1 MKRISRDIV
10 SPRPLLAIGFL
21 VAACFV
27 GRYQPV
33 LAQTESPGQPPAPTQ
48 APPPPRIS
56 RGKLGVIT
64 ESSIRAHMEAL
75 ASDAMRGRGSGTA
88 DEFAAAQ
95 YVAAQLKSYGI
106 EPAGDQ
112 IGSQR
117 DYIESVTVRK
127 TTLIAPYALTFT
139 DPRAAR
145 TPEPAPRPAP
155 KPVPAAPTRGKR
167 ARKPVKP
174 KSKPVVPAA
183 KKSNETHLAYGKDFV
198 VAQARQASTAG
209 PLQKIDVDADLGAIQ
224 ILPGALVFMVHAPDP
239 LDARPVTPAGISSA
253 VAEATLR
260 SLRRQIT
267 ALSQKGATTILYVES
282 ADRRKRWK
290 TAAERLP
297 SLPPGLTGSTP
308 GGLTPDE
315 ISTAR
320 PALVGLTPE
329 AAARLARLPQ
339 GTVVRLD
346 AKANPPVEGK
356 TWNALGILRGSDSTL
371 GAILLSAH
379 IDHLGLGKPV
389 KGDAIYNGADDD
401 ASGVTAV
408 LELAESLAAHKTPKR
423 TILFAFFGS
432 EELGGYGATYFRER
446 PPVPLDNIA
455 ADLEFEMIGRA
466 DPAIRRTELWLSG
479 YERSNLGPELA
490 KHGAK
495 LVPDPHPA
503 ENFFMRSDN
512 YTLALR
518 GVVAHTV
525 SSFGLHH
532 DYHQPSDDLSQIDFS
547 HMTESIQSMSKPIE
561 WLANSNFKPA
571 WKPGQQPGAK
581 DFR

>member
-1 MKRISRDIV
+1 MNRPSIV
-10 SPRPLLAIGFL
+10 SLRLRLAIGFL
-21 VAACFV
+21 TAACFAA
-27 GRYQPV
+27 RYQTV
-33 LAQTESPGQPPAPTQ
+33 HAQINSPA
-48 APPPPRIS
+48 APPPASTSPANPS
-56 RGKLGVIT
+56 RGIT
-64 ESSIRAHMEAL
+64 ETSVRAHMEAL

-106 EPAGDQ
+106 DPAGDQ
-112 IGSQR
+112 LGSQR
-117 DYIESVTVRK
+117 DYIEAVTVRK
-127 TTLIAPYALTFT
+127 TALVAPYVITFT
-139 DPRAAR
+139 DPQAVR
-145 TPEPAPRPAP
+145 TPEAAPKPAP
-155 KPVPAAPTRGKR
+155 KPPPAAPAKGKR

-174 KSKPVVPAA
+174 KSKPVVPAV
-183 KKSNETHLAYGKDFV
+183 KKSNETHLAFGKDFL
-198 VAQARQASTAG
+198 VAQPRQASSTG

-224 ILPGALVFMVHAPDP
+224 ILPGAMVLMVHAPDP
-239 LDARPVTPAGISSA
+239 LDARPVTPSGISSA

-260 SLRRQIT
+260 SLRRQIA

-290 TAAERLP
+290 SMAERLP
-297 SLPPGLTGSTP
+297 SLPPEL

-315 ISTAR
+315 ISSAK

-329 AAARLARLPQ
+329 AAGRIARLPQ

-346 AKANPPVEGK
+346 AKTGPLVEGK
-356 TWNALGILRGSDSTL
+356 TWNALGILRGSDPTL

-379 IDHLGLGKPV
+379 IDHLGMGKPV

-423 TILFAFFGS
+423 TVLFAFFGS

-446 PPVPLDNIA
+446 PPLPLDNIA
-455 ADLEFEMIGRA
+455 ADLEFEMIGRP
-466 DPAIRRTELWLSG
+466 DPAISRSDLWLTG
-479 YERSNLGPELA
+479 YQRSNLGSELA
-490 KHGAK
+490 KHGAR

-525 SSFGLHH
+525 SSYGLHH
-532 DYHQPSDDLSQIDFS
+532 DYHQPSDDLSQIDFT
-547 HMTESIQSMSKPIE
+547 HMTKSIQSMSKPIE

-571 WKPGQQPGAK
+571 WKPGLQPGAK

>member
-1 MKRISRDIV
+1 MKMISRDML
-10 SPRPLLAIGFL
+10 SLRPPLAIGFL
-21 VAACFV
+21 VAACLA
-27 GRYQPV
+27 GSYQAV
-33 LAQTESPGQPPAPTQ
+33 LAQTDSPPVS
-48 APPPPRIS
+48 PRIQ
-56 RGKLGVIT
+56 KLGAIT
-64 ESSIRAHMEAL
+64 ENSVRTHMEAL

-117 DYIESVTVRK
+117 DYIEAVTVRK
-127 TTLIAPYALTFT
+127 TTLIAPYVITFT
-139 DPRAAR
+139 DPQAA
-145 TPEPAPRPAP
+145 PAAEPAPRPLP
-155 KPVPAAPTRGKR
+155 KPAPAKGKR
-167 ARKPVKP
+167 GRKPVKP
-174 KSKPVVPAA
+174 KTKPPVAAA
-183 KKSNETHLAYGKDFV
+183 KKSSEIHLINGKDFV
-198 VAQARQASTAG
+198 VTQARQRSTTG
-209 PLQKIDVDADLGAIQ
+209 PLQKIDVDADLRAIQ
-224 ILPGALVFMVHAPDP
+224 IVPGAIVFMVHAPDP
-239 LDARPVTPAGISSA
+239 LEARPATPSGISSA

-260 SLRRQIT
+260 SLRRQIA
-267 ALSQKGATTILYVES
+267 ALSQKGASTIFYVES
-282 ADRRKRWK
+282 TDRRKRWK
-290 TAAERLP
+290 TTAGQIP
-297 SLPPGLTGSTP
+297 TLPPDL

-315 ISTAR
+315 ISSAK
-320 PALVGLTPE
+320 PALIGLTPE

-346 AKANPPVEGK
+346 AKASPPVEGK
-356 TWNALGILRGSDSTL
+356 TWNALGILRGSDPTL

-379 IDHLGLGKPV
+379 IDHLGVGKPV

-423 TILFAFFGS
+423 TVLFAFFGS
-432 EELGGYGATYFRER
+432 EELGGYGVTYFRER
-446 PPVPLDNIA
+446 PPLPLDNIA

-466 DPAIRRTELWLSG
+466 DPAIRRNDLWLTG

-495 LVPDPHPA
+495 LAPDPHPA

-525 SSFGLHH
+525 SSYGLHH
-532 DYHQPSDDLSQIDFS
+532 DYHQPSDDLSQIDFP
-547 HMTESIQSMSKPIE
+547 HLTESIRSMSKPIE